1 MTEQQYAA
9 ALKLAWTVAHALMC
23 VPLVELHEAQARC
36 DTLGPMLDP
45 TRYRDAVQGVQAD
58 KYQQDQR
65 ITTLLLDLQGQLAE
79 MGMQVP
85 APDQWPAI
93 GLNLM
98 QSLPLAGKH

>member
-1 MTEQQYAA
+1 MTEQQYADS
-9 ALKLAWTVAHALMC
+9 LKLAWTVAHALMC
-23 VPLVELHEAQARC
+23 VPLTALHEAQQRSDA
-36 DTLGPMLDP
+36 LGPVLDP
-45 TRYRDAVQGVQAD
+45 TAYRDALQAG

-65 ITTLLLDLQGQLAE
+65 MTRLLLELQGQLAE

-98 QSLPLAGKH
+98 QTLPLAGRHE